1 VQNIILCPT
10 CHRQIKPDNLGEL
23 ICPVCNLRL
32 CPKNHKFDGKI
43 CPFCGYQDPNY
54 SLYVKAQQARQ
65 QKRDRGAE
73 ETEGIKAQYICPQ
86 CRNRVDATQKHCNF
100 CGLSNARAMAAKP
113 APAGPPPVA
122 SRAVVQSKPIW
133 NSVPREPKH
142 KKVREPK
149 STFVREVEVSGGT
162 HFQFPSLK
170 RFIRPILASTL
181 AGLVILG
188 LVFGGIYAVKFI
200 SQKVKAGT
208 MPPIT
213 VAFPSLPQAQTKTYA
228 LNISV
233 VPQTAGEIRITPPPP
248 TDGTFESGS
257 QVTLT
262 AVPGDCYDFNFW
274 DGVTDVSENIS
285 VVMDSDKTITANF
298 KAKYSAPPVISQ
310 IEADTTSDVS
320 ATISWVTDK
329 PATGQIDYGKTKEY
343 GMSAVSSEQLTT
355 DHKVRVPG
363 LQPNTTYYFL
373 IKSSDRCGNEAEA
386 SKMIITAR
394 EVTYGE
400 RVGQRALDF
409 TLPYYYDKNPG
420 SPNKSGS
427 ETLSNYLGKKK
438 IMVNFW
444 STFCGACIG
453 EFPYIRDVYQDENF
467 ANGNSADSDF
477 VVFTICIDS
486 KIDEAPARI
495 VTLENKFIAD
505 TGPFTFPILMDSIGQ
520 TQTDYHVWTIP
531 ETIFIDSDGI
541 IREIKIGRF
550 ENVDQIKAE
559 LNSLN

>member
-1 VQNIILCPT
+1 
-10 CHRQIKPDNLGEL
+10 
-23 ICPVCNLRL
+23 
-32 CPKNHKFDGKI
+32 
-43 CPFCGYQDPNY
+43 
-54 SLYVKAQQARQ
+54 
-65 QKRDRGAE
+65 
-73 ETEGIKAQYICPQ
+73 
-86 CRNRVDATQKHCNF
+86 
-100 CGLSNARAMAAKP
+100 
-113 APAGPPPVA
+113 
-122 SRAVVQSKPIW
+122 
-133 NSVPREPKH
+133 
-142 KKVREPK
+142 
-149 STFVREVEVSGGT
+149 
-162 HFQFPSLK
+162 
-170 RFIRPILASTL
+170 
-181 AGLVILG
+181 
-188 LVFGGIYAVKFI
+188 
-200 SQKVKAGT
+200 
-208 MPPIT
+208 
-213 VAFPSLPQAQTKTYA
+213 
-228 LNISV
+228 
-233 VPQTAGEIRITPPPP
+233 
-248 TDGTFESGS
+248 
-257 QVTLT
+257 
-262 AVPGDCYDFNFW
+262 
-274 DGVTDVSENIS
+274 
-285 VVMDSDKTITANF
+285 
-298 KAKYSAPPVISQ
+298 
-310 IEADTTSDVS
+310 
-320 ATISWVTDK
+320 
-329 PATGQIDYGKTKEY
+329 
-343 GMSAVSSEQLTT
+343 
-355 DHKVRVPG
+355 
-363 LQPNTTYYFL
+363 
-373 IKSSDRCGNEAEA
+373 
-386 SKMIITAR
+386 MIITAR